1 MKRIAI
7 DLETYSP
14 VDIAKTGVYRYAS
27 DPDFK
32 ILLFGYSVDGEP
44 VRVVDLALGEQIPP
58 EIIDALL
65 DNSIIKSS
73 FNAMFERVC
82 LSRFLWDVGRLERGE
97 YLSPSGWHCDM
108 VWSGYMGLPMSLKGA
123 GAVLG
128 LDKQKMEEG
137 KELIKK
143 FCVKGVKPEDS
154 PAEWTLFK
162 EYNKRDVEV
171 EMAIADRLKNHPV
184 PDSVWEEYWLDQ
196 EINDRGILVDVDMV
210 KKAIALDAQAQEQLS
225 RQIRELTG
233 IANPRSVVQMKK
245 WLSDNGIE
253 MESLGRK
260 ELAKVINCLPEPQ
273 KSILRLWQQ
282 LAMSAVKKYTAMNAA
297 VCPDGRLRGM
307 FKFYGANRTGRFSG
321 SIVQLQNL
329 YRNDLSD
336 LAHARE
342 LVKQGNY
349 EAIEALYDSV
359 PEVLAQCVRTAFV
372 PQAGMKFIVADF
384 SAIEA
389 RVVAWL
395 AGEQWKVDAFAGG
408 KDIYCETASKMFHK
422 PVVKHGVNGELRQL
436 GKVAE
441 LACIAIDS
449 LVLTDIGLVPIQ
461 KVTKN
466 MKLWDG
472 EEWVSHDG
480 VIYKGEREVITY
492 DGLAAT
498 PDHLVYVGENAVPFC
513 TFAGNKVIGKRPVYD
528 ILNAGSKH
536 RFTVS
541 GKLVHNCSYGGS
553 VGALKAF
560 GALENGVK
568 EEELQPIVDAWR
580 TANSK
585 IVRFWYDVERAAKNV
600 IREKTISKTHGLKF
614 ECRGGMMY
622 ITLPSGRKLSYVKP
636 RIGQNRFGGESIE
649 YMGMDITK
657 HWGICE
663 SFSGKLV
670 ENVTQSVSRDILC
683 HAMNKLRSYSICAHV
698 HDEIITECPKDTKVN
713 EICKLMATVPD
724 WAEGLPLRADGYECE
739 FYRKD

>member
-1 MKRIAI
+1 MKHLFI
-7 DLETYSP
+7 DIETYSAA
-14 VDIAKTGVYRYAS
+14 DLNKTGVYRYTLE
-27 DPDFK
+27 PDFK
-32 ILLFGYSVDGEP
+32 ILLFGYSVDGES
-44 VRVVDLALGEQIPP
+44 VKVVDLASGEHIPL
-58 EIIDALL
+58 EITEALL
-65 DNSIIKSS
+65 DDAVTKSA

-82 LSRFLWDVGRLERGE
+82 LSRFLRDAGRLGHGKF
-97 YLSPSGWHCDM
+97 LSPSGWHCDM

-171 EMAIADRLKNHPV
+171 EMAIAGRLKNHPV

-233 IANPRSVVQMKK
+233 IANPRSVVQMKQ
-245 WLSDNGIE
+245 WLNDNGIE

-260 ELAKVINCLPEPQ
+260 ELAKVINGLPEPQ

-282 LAMSAVKKYTAMNAA
+282 LVMSAVKKYTAMDAA

-342 LVKQGNY
+342 LVKRGDY
-349 EAIEALYDSV
+349 ETIEALYDSV
-359 PEVLAQCVRTAFV
+359 PEVLAQCVRTAFI
-372 PQAGMKFIVADF
+372 PQPGMKFVVADF

-422 PVVKHGVNGELRQL
+422 PVVKHGENGELRQL

-441 LACIAIDS
+441 LA
-449 LVLTDIGLVPIQ
+449 
-461 KVTKN
+461 
-466 MKLWDG
+466 
-472 EEWVSHDG
+472 
-480 VIYKGEREVITY
+480 
-492 DGLAAT
+492 
-498 PDHLVYVGENAVPFC
+498 
-513 TFAGNKVIGKRPVYD
+513 
-528 ILNAGSKH
+528 
-536 RFTVS
+536 
-541 GKLVHNCSYGGS
+541 CSYGGS

-585 IVRFWYDVERAAKNV
+585 IVRFWYDVERAAKDA
-600 IREKTISKTHGLKF
+600 IREKIIGKTHGLKF
-614 ECRGGMMY
+614 ECCGGMMY
-622 ITLPSGRKLSYVKP
+622 ITLPSGRNLSYVKP
-636 RIGQNRFGGESIE
+636 KIGINRFGGESIE

-657 HWGICE
+657 HWGRVE
-663 SFSGKLV
+663 TFAGKLV
-670 ENVTQSVSRDILC
+670 ENCVQAISRDILC
-683 HAMNKLRSYSICAHV
+683 HAMNKLRSWHICAHV
-698 HDEIITECPKDTKVN
+698 HDELIIECPKDTKVDD
-713 EICKLMATVPD
+713 ICKLMASVPE
-724 WAEGLPLRADGYECE
+724 WAEGLPLKADGYECE